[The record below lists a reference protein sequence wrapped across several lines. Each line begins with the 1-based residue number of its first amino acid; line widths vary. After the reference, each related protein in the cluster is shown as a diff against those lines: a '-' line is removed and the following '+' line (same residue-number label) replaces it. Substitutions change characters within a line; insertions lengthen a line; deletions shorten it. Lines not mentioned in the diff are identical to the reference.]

1 MAELTT
7 EGLVIRRY
15 PEIRELITT
24 AISQNAN
31 AELVFDEDVVLGQI
45 VSILATQQTQ
55 TEQVLQA
62 IYSSLDRDKAE
73 GTSLDNLLALIG
85 LNRINAAKSSTDRML
100 FKVGDNETISK
111 GYIIE
116 NPSTKDR
123 FFTTTTRLINV
134 ESCYTAEYEVTSLPA
149 STEVVFSVNSKEYSY
164 TTTTSPTELEIVE
177 GLRDVIELDT
187 SALWTATVYEPT
199 PEEGGLPTLI
209 ITSDK
214 EYEEIS
220 VSVLDVLEPLTVSAF
235 LTAEAEFVGAIKAP
249 ANTITSPITPQTVIS
264 VTNTKAVGVG
274 RERETDEE
282 ARVRASK
289 SLSVSGSS
297 TYAAMLAAMLNL
309 PEVSNVI
316 IEENE
321 TNTVDGNGLP
331 PHSFSVILSAPN
343 NTEVDQ
349 LIAKTIWEEKPLGI
363 QTHGTTTIPYVDE
376 TGTTRNIKFSRPSKV
391 IVAVRVTYTLYE
403 EETPSDNIEEVI
415 QNAVVS
421 YGNSL
426 TSGVDVIPK
435 RFYESIYN
443 STRGIEDVTV
453 EMQQLGATGDVPDS
467 GLWSE
472 SRIDVVSTETSSFTP
487 SDIYFVA
494 GM

>member
-24 AISQNAN
+24 AINQKAN
-31 AELVFDEDVVLGQI
+31 AELVFDEDVILGQI

-100 FKVGDNETISK
+100 FKVEDETTIAE

-123 FFTTTTRLINV
+123 FFTTTPRLISV
-134 ESCYTAEYEVTSLPA
+134 DRCYSAEYEVTSLPV
-149 STEVVFSVNSKEYSY
+149 STEIVFSVNDRNYSY
-164 TTTTSPTELEIVE
+164 TTTASPTELEIVE
-177 GLRDVIELDT
+177 GLKASIDADT
-187 SALWTATVYEPT
+187 LATWTATVYEPT
-199 PEEGGLPTLI
+199 VGTPTLN
-209 ITSDK
+209 ITSDR
-214 EYEEIS
+214 EYSEIA

-235 LTAEAEFVGAIKAP
+235 TTAEAEFVGNIKAP

-264 VTNTKAVGVG
+264 VTNTKDIGVG

-282 ARVRASK
+282 ARIRASK
-289 SLSVSGSS
+289 SLAISGSS
-297 TYAAMLAAMLNL
+297 TYAAMLAAILNL
-309 PEVSNVI
+309 PEVSDVT

-321 TNTVDGNGLP
+321 TNEVDENGLP
-331 PHSFSVILSAPN
+331 SHSFAVILVAPN

-363 QTHGTTTIPYVDE
+363 QTHGTTTVAYIDE
-376 TGTTRNIKFSRPSKV
+376 TGSTRSIKFSRPSGV
-391 IVAVRVTYTLYE
+391 IAAVRVTYTLYE
-403 EETPSDNIEEVI
+403 EETPSENIEEVI
-415 QNAVVS
+415 QSTIIS

-426 TSGVDVIPK
+426 ASGVDIIPK
-435 RFYESIYN
+435 RFYEDIYKN
-443 STRGIEDVTV
+443 TKGIEDITV
-453 EMQQLGATGDVPDS
+453 EMQQILESGDTPSSED
-467 GLWSE
+467 WSE
-472 SRIDVVSTETSSFTP
+472 SRINVGSAETSIFYP
-487 SDIYFVA
+487 EDIYFVS
-494 GM
+494 GV